1 MSALF
6 CFDYYVTHFPQY
18 MLDIVS
24 IARLRISPIIWN
36 FNLSQLVPYH
46 FGIPN
51 KPQIKSQEV
60 LATQKYLCRYILFT
74 HTLERKIK
82 ILLRVTLLQV
92 PESKLTPDFK
102 GFSLSSALAF

>member
-6 CFDYYVTHFPQY
+6 CFDYYETHFPQY

-46 FGIPN
+46 FGIPTN
-51 KPQIKSQEV
+51 LKS
-60 LATQKYLCRYILFT
+60 
-74 HTLERKIK
+74 
-82 ILLRVTLLQV
+82 
-92 PESKLTPDFK
+92 
-102 GFSLSSALAF
+102 